1 MKSKPSHT
9 HKSRNTFFL
18 NIAKK
23 MGEHV
28 SNFTRSIL
36 PFVPKKK
43 KKRKSILIGETKII
57 H

>member
-1 MKSKPSHT
+1 MRSKPSYT
-9 HKSRNTFFL
+9 HKSRNTFL